1 MQKRKQQSTMY
12 FTYLVG
18 LLDAIR
24 VDAIGVNAILASPYC
39 LLDIFKVKEQK
50 GVREMQKCK
59 QQSTVQSTTYLA
71 CGGRQPVKEE
81 AVNPPNLPSS
91 TLSELLLNLS
101 AEMGK

>member
-39 LLDIFKVKEQK
+39 LLDIFNVKEQK

-71 CGGRQPVKEE
+71 CGGRQPVKEDE
-81 AVNPPNLPSS
+81 AVHLPNPPSS
-91 TLSELLLNLS
+91 TFSE
-101 AEMGK
+101 